1 MQHALTYINSEPSV
15 EHYSYNLKIELALC
29 VYYFWYR

>member
-1 MQHALTYINSEPSV
+1 MQHALTYINSEPPV